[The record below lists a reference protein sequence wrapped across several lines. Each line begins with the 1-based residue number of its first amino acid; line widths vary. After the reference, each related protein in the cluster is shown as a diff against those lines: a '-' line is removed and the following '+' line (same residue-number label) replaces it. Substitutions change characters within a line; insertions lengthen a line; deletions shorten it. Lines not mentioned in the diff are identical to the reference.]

1 MLLKLAPASPENMT
15 ERIYTSAIERLRAVP
30 EVFTGSE
37 LTVLFGWKS
46 AIASSYLANWRKAGL
61 IRSLGGRSD
70 VHMNLVRNPHANP
83 EVALR
88 RAFPQAILVG
98 VDRLRAAGWTTQIP
112 TLPEVAVSQTST
124 RYSMTG
130 FALTARPDKW
140 FQTVKPGVDKVAQG
154 LDRLRPA
161 WALADM
167 ISRAQDRR
175 VRHAWLLDPDDLDL
189 PSAPPSATRSDL
201 AAALQAFELAPDCL
215 QGTGYASIYTKID
228 LKNNS

>member
-1 MLLKLAPASPENMT
+1 MA
-15 ERIYTSAIERLRAVP
+15 ERNYTSAIERLRVTP

-61 IRSLGGRSD
+61 VKSLGGRSD
-70 VHMNLVRNPHANP
+70 IHMNLVRNPHINP
-83 EVALR
+83 ELALR
-88 RAFPQAILVG
+88 RAFPLAILVG

-112 TLPEVAVSQTST
+112 TLPEVAIGLTSS
-124 RYSMTG
+124 RYSING
-130 FALTARPDKW
+130 FALTVRPEKW
-140 FQTVKPGVDKVAQG
+140 FQTVKPGVEKVAG
-154 LDRLRPA
+154 GIDRLRPA

-189 PSAPPSATRSDL
+189 HSVLHSNTRSDL

-215 QGTGYASIYTKID
+215 EGSGYARIYDEFRRSSIRKP
-228 LKNNS
+228 S